1 MGADRQ
7 GEAMDMQRNEQQPAH
22 SPPAG
27 TGPGAGP
34 RERDIVERA
43 ARYPERSPDRFPEE
57 RMKTVYAIT
66 ERKDGRSIFTRIGI
80 GFVNRDDSIT
90 LKLDALPTSGTMQV
104 RQYQRFDEDRR
115 GGDHDRRAG
124 EEGGRGAR
132 AGIPF

>member
-1 MGADRQ
+1 
-7 GEAMDMQRNEQQPAH
+7 MDMQRNEQQPAH
-22 SPPAG
+22 SPPGG

-34 RERDIVERA
+34 RE
-43 ARYPERSPDRFPEE
+43 RYPERSPDRFPEE

-104 RQYQRFDEDRR
+104 RQYQRYDEDRR
-115 GGDHDRRAG
+115 GGDHERRAG
-124 EEGGRGAR
+124 EEGPRGAR